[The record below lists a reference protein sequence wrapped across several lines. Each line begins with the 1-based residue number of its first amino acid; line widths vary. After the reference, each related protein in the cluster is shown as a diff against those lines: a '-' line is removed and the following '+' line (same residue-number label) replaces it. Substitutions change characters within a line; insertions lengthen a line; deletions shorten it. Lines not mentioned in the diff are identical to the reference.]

1 MCLIIKKHCE
11 IATEDIICYKVLIRT
26 LTLNTQIWKTPNG
39 TPLPSFHAWR
49 NCEGYVQD
57 IPEGSKFPRFEKP
70 ESALTYPAIHSFA
83 DLQAPGITS
92 IIRSYGICQRF
103 ECIIP
108 KGTRYYFGTVKYGNF
123 WLDEWNISDSYA
135 SERIIYRKLIT
146 SI

>member
-49 NCEGYVQD
+49 NCEGYVQE

-70 ESALTYPAIHSFA
+70 ESALTYPAIHSFT

-108 KGTRYYFGTVKYGNF
+108 KGARYYFGTVKYGNF

>member
-1 MCLIIKKHCE
+1 MCLTIKKHCE
-11 IATEDIICYKVLIRT
+11 IATEDIICYKVLQRT
-26 LTLNTQIWKTPNG
+26 SCTQWKTPNG
-39 TPLPSFHAWR
+39 TFLPNFHAWR
-49 NCEGYVQD
+49 NCKGYVQE
-57 IPEGSKFPRFEKP
+57 IPEGSEFPIFKKL

-83 DLQAPGITS
+83 DLQAPGINS
-92 IIRSYGICQRF
+92 IIMSTGIYQRF